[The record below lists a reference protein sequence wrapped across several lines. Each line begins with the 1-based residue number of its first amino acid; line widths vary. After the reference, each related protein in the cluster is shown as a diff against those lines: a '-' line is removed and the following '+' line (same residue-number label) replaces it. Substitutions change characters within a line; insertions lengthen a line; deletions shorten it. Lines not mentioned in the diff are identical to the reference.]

1 MWNSMLFL
9 HPVMALLQNIDFR
22 GHAFIVVVNGER
34 IIWVQFTQAAGSRT
48 NALGWHAR
56 CQNIPFIN
64 NSMLCMFTSSLGRL
78 INFLLHWW
86 ILQCHDGSQ
95 FFYRAIS
102 CNAEYYQLYWNGREL
117 TLFNYRMIKCLC
129 ITCTYIYIYQFT
141 IFCGFPSCH
150 LCLWGWVY
158 VI

>member
-1 MWNSMLFL
+1 MKFDVIVASSNGIVAKYWFPRACFHCGGEWGANCLS
-9 HPVMALLQNIDFR
+9 PIYSGGWLQDQ
-22 GHAFIVVVNGER
+22 
-34 IIWVQFTQAAGSRT
+34 WP
-48 NALGWHAR
+48 WHAR

-78 INFLLHWW
+78 INSLLHWW
-86 ILQCHDGSQ
+86 ILQFHDGSQ

-129 ITCTYIYIYQFT
+129 ISCTYISINSFLW
-141 IFCGFPSCH
+141 IFISA
-150 LCLWGWVY
+150 CLPL
-158 VI
+158 